1 MEATYC
7 INNTSY
13 TIVPKVNTENA
24 YELVKSLVAIDEE
37 YKDRLDSGKVRLTAI
52 KNGEEIAWMVL
63 EDNEYETKA
72 VMLVSNDITALMLLY
87 YTLWKSTLVKRIK
100 IIPHEKGIAEYVSTA
115 TGPSLRRWHEGLA
128 EYIIVDVH
136 QLRNKMHNWI
146 VKCLG

>member
-13 TIVPKVNTENA
+13 SIVPEVNTENA

-37 YKDRLDSGKVRLTAI
+37 YKDRLDNGKVRLTAI
-52 KNGEEIAWMVL
+52 KNGEEVAWMVL

-72 VMLVSNDITALMLLY
+72 VMLVSKDITALMLLY
-87 YTLWKSTLVKRIK
+87 YTLWKSTLIKRIK

-136 QLRNKMHNWI
+136 QLRNKMHNWV
-146 VKCLG
+146 VKWVG

>member
-13 TIVPKVNTENA
+13 TIVPEVNTESA
-24 YELVKSLVAIDEE
+24 YELVKALVTINDE
-37 YKDRLDSGKVRLTAI
+37 YKDRLDNGKVRLTAV
-52 KNGEEIAWMVL
+52 KNGEEVAWMVL
-63 EDNEYETKA
+63 ESNEYETKA

-136 QLRNKMHNWI
+136 QLRNKMHNWV
-146 VKCLG
+146 VKWVG

>member
-13 TIVPKVNTENA
+13 SIVPEVNTENA

-52 KNGEEIAWMVL
+52 KNGEEVAWMVL

-100 IIPHEKGIAEYVSTA
+100 IIPHEKGIAEYMSTA

-136 QLRNKMHNWI
+136 QLRNKMHNWV

>member
-13 TIVPKVNTENA
+13 SIVPEVNTENA

-37 YKDRLDSGKVRLTAI
+37 YKDRLDNGKVRLTAI

-72 VMLVSNDITALMLLY
+72 VMLVSNNITAHMLLY

-115 TGPSLRRWHEGLA
+115 TGPSLRRWHERLA
-128 EYIIVDVH
+128 EYIIVDVQ
-136 QLRNKMHNWI
+136 QLRNKMHDWV

>member
-13 TIVPKVNTENA
+13 SIVPEVNTENA

-136 QLRNKMHNWI
+136 QLRNKMHNWV

>member
-13 TIVPKVNTENA
+13 SIVPEVNTENA
-24 YELVKSLVAIDEE
+24 HELVKSLVAIDEE
-37 YKDRLDSGKVRLTAI
+37 YKDRLDNGKVRLTVI
-52 KNGEEIAWMVL
+52 KNGEEVAWMVL

-136 QLRNKMHNWI
+136 QLRNKMHNWV
-146 VKCLG
+146 VKWVG

>member
-13 TIVPKVNTENA
+13 SIVPEVNTENA

-37 YKDRLDSGKVRLTAI
+37 YKDRLDNGKVRLTAI
-52 KNGEEIAWMVL
+52 KNGEEVAWMVL

-115 TGPSLRRWHEGLA
+115 TGPSLRRWYEGLS

-136 QLRNKMHNWI
+136 QLRNKMNNWV

>member
-13 TIVPKVNTENA
+13 SIVPEVNTENA

-37 YKDRLDSGKVRLTAI
+37 YKDRLDNGKVRLTAI
-52 KNGEEIAWMVL
+52 KNGEEVAWMVL

-72 VMLVSNDITALMLLY
+72 VMLVSKDITALMLLY
-87 YTLWKSTLVKRIK
+87 YTLWKSTLIKRIK

-136 QLRNKMHNWI
+136 QLRNKMHNWV

>member
-13 TIVPKVNTENA
+13 SIVPEVNTENA

-52 KNGEEIAWMVL
+52 KNGEEVAWMVL

-136 QLRNKMHNWI
+136 QLRNKMHNWV

>member
-13 TIVPKVNTENA
+13 SIVPEVNTENA

-37 YKDRLDSGKVRLTAI
+37 YKDRLDNGKVRLTAI
-52 KNGEEIAWMVL
+52 KNGEEVAWMVL

-72 VMLVSNDITALMLLY
+72 VMLVSNDITAYMLLC

-128 EYIIVDVH
+128 EYIIVDVQ
-136 QLRNKMHNWI
+136 QLRNKMHNWV

>member
-13 TIVPKVNTENA
+13 SIVPEVNTENA

-37 YKDRLDSGKVRLTAI
+37 DKDRLDNGKVRLTAI
-52 KNGEEIAWMVL
+52 KNGEEVAWMVL

-72 VMLVSNDITALMLLY
+72 VMLISNDITALMLLY

-136 QLRNKMHNWI
+136 QLRNKMNNWV

>member
-13 TIVPKVNTENA
+13 SIVPEVNTENA

-37 YKDRLDSGKVRLTAI
+37 YKDRLDNGKVRFTVV
-52 KNGEEIAWMVL
+52 KNNEEVAWMVL
-63 EDNEYETKA
+63 ESNEYETKA
-72 VMLVSNDITALMLLY
+72 VMLVSNDVTALMLLY

-100 IIPHEKGIAEYVSTA
+100 IIPHEKGIAEYVSAA
-115 TGPSLRRWHEGLA
+115 TGPSLRRWYEGLA

-136 QLRNKMHNWI
+136 QLRNKMNNWV

>member
-13 TIVPKVNTENA
+13 SIVPEVNTENA

-37 YKDRLDSGKVRLTAI
+37 YKGRLDNGKVRLTAI
-52 KNGEEIAWMVL
+52 KNGEEVAWMVL

-128 EYIIVDVH
+128 ECIIVDVQ
-136 QLRNKMHNWI
+136 QLRNKMNNWV